1 MGCSEVNCSGALGL
15 DLSLNLAVLPGN
27 CAALEAIQPSQTFL
41 SAVSMLGSK
50 VTEVPF
56 GSISLWFFLLL
67 VPANAALGSRVGFV
81 LGFSTHSD

>member
-1 MGCSEVNCSGALGL
+1 MAGVWGL
-15 DLSLNLAVLPGN
+15 DLNLSLAMLPGN

-41 SAVSMLGSK
+41 SAAVSMLGSK

-67 VPANAALGSRVGFV
+67 VPANAVLGSWAGFV
-81 LGFSTHSD
+81 LGFSTPSD